1 MRPPLT
7 FVLAAAVSTSVI
19 ARQQPTFRAGVDAVR
34 VDVSVTD
41 HGKAVRG
48 LTAQDF
54 VVADNGTP
62 EPVTSVTLEQLPLR
76 VVLLLDTSGSV
87 EGSAMQ
93 TLVDASRGLIWA
105 LRPTDRIA
113 VVTFSGEVTL
123 LGGFDAARP
132 AVLEALGHVH
142 AGGTTALY
150 DALQIA
156 FELVRMDDAKV
167 AARPLIVVCTD
178 GVDIGSWLSGDDV
191 VEGARRAD
199 VVVHI
204 IQPAGAPTSGPV
216 KHVNTVADVSGG
228 RRWSA
233 TSERDLKG
241 LFTQTLTEM
250 RDRYLLTFTPDSP
263 VRAGWHDLKVSLKR
277 ARGAVLAR
285 PGYYVSKNAD
295 GSTRKE

>member
-1 MRPPLT
+1 MRQPLT
-7 FVLAAAVSTSVI
+7 LVLAAALSTSVI

-41 HGKAVRG
+41 HGKPVRG
-48 LTAQDF
+48 LTAQNF
-54 VVADNGTP
+54 VVTDNGTP
-62 EPVTSVTLEQLPLR
+62 EPVASVTLEQLPLR

-123 LGGFDAARP
+123 LGGFDAARA

-178 GVDIGSWLSGDDV
+178 GVDIGSWLSGEDV
-191 VEGARRAD
+191 IESARRAD

-204 IQPAGAPTSGPV
+204 IQPAGAPTNGPV
-216 KHVNTVADVSGG
+216 KNVNTVADVSGG

-250 RDRYLLTFTPDSP
+250 RNRYLLTFTPSTP
-263 VRAGWHDLKVSLKR
+263 VREGWHDLKVTLKN
-277 ARGAVLAR
+277 ARGDVLAR
-285 PGYYVSKNAD
+285 PGYYVEKKPAS
-295 GSTRKE
+295 